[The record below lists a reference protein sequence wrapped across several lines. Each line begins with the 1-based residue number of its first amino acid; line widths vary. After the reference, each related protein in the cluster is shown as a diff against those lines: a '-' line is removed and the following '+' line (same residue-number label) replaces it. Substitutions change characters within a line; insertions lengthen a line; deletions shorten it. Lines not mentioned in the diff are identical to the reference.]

1 MLLMLAAALSRF
13 DVIGRHSVSTDG
25 VLFDFQGVKITATVQ
40 GTASASAIMFKVGDK
55 MPDNHFIVWV
65 DGKRVA
71 GTCAAAEFP
80 NMDIEGNDI
89 IEPPY
94 KEDDLSACCA
104 ACNANDDCMAYSF
117 NGGDGSCY
125 LKRAAG
131 KLTPNDGRISGLA
144 VRAAAASFHTS
155 GWPTGA
161 NNTVKIPLFAGL
173 AADTSHEVVIEKSS
187 EPAWNV
193 PMIRE
198 PNYVGFVGFEGDAGM
213 SYGGEASPE
222 PHPAAGA
229 ATRLS
234 LTTGWLF
241 WLALQI
247 RRRPLQGESSSLGT
261 VSLQVGHKER
271 RCSRGMR

>member
-213 SYGGEASPE
+213 SYGDPPKASARRIE
-222 PHPAAGA
+222 FLGDSITAGRA
-229 ATRLS
+229 
-234 LTTGWLF
+234 
-241 WLALQI
+241 
-247 RRRPLQGESSSLGT
+247 QGKT
-261 VSLQVGHKER
+261 
-271 RCSRGMR
+271 M